1 MLQCSRAHTLSCL
14 FVCCSFANIGHVVV
28 VIVVTVIADHTCV
41 IISNPDPSKFQEDIK
56 NVIDNIN
63 D

>member
-1 MLQCSRAHTLSCL
+1 MLQCSRAHTVSCL
-14 FVCCSFANIGHVVV
+14 FVYCSFAAIGHVV
-28 VIVVTVIADHTCV
+28 VIVVTVIADDTY
-41 IISNPDPSKFQEDIK
+41 ITIANSNPSKFQEDVK

>member
-14 FVCCSFANIGHVVV
+14 FVYCSFANIGHVVV
-28 VIVVTVIADHTCV
+28 IVVTVIVDDMCK
-41 IISNPDPSKFQEDIK
+41 IIANPNPSKFQEDIK

-63 D
+63 H

>member
-1 MLQCSRAHTLSCL
+1 
-14 FVCCSFANIGHVVV
+14 VYCSFAAIGHVV
-28 VIVVTVIADHTCV
+28 VIVVTVIADDTY
-41 IISNPDPSKFQEDIK
+41 ITIANSNPSKFQEDVK